1 MFTNHS
7 LVFLDEYCWNS
18 MGRFEGGGKG
28 GVESG
33 GVGRRRWM
41 EKEPNYEESRIKK
54 EGGEVGE
61 VGVVEGD
68 GGGGVVEGEGRE
80 EGSA

>member
-1 MFTNHS
+1 MFTKHS

-54 EGGEVGE
+54 EGG
-61 VGVVEGD
+61 
-68 GGGGVVEGEGRE
+68 
-80 EGSA
+80 